1 MNTLFEKNKQSATIN
16 IKMGNNGQQAKNA
29 QGLYISGLTTGS
41 NMQTIKSQPGQA
53 NNHNNQLS
61 LPHAPGAQSSIPNQ
75 KSTWNNQ
82 TMGASLTHTNQKN
95 KDRYMQMQ
103 QQNRS
108 SDQSQNAV
116 NPAGGGSKQQFFI
129 GSTSTNMNHLQT
141 MNNSGLVNST
151 QLNQNMNSVD
161 IMQNQVSLMHQSP
174 TLSPT
179 GGGRVQ
185 PTNGQ

>member
-1 MNTLFEKNKQSATIN
+1 
-16 IKMGNNGQQAKNA
+16 
-29 QGLYISGLTTGS
+29 
-41 NMQTIKSQPGQA
+41 
-53 NNHNNQLS
+53 
-61 LPHAPGAQSSIPNQ
+61 
-75 KSTWNNQ
+75 
-82 TMGASLTHTNQKN
+82 MGASLTHTNQKN